1 MVCYRVT
8 VMKIEQRSKRERQPI
23 DNREKETIKIAYI
36 VYCWMY
42 ICRIIAF
49 NLNCSNIENHI
60 KIIGL
65 NYKYFS
71 VY

>member
-36 VYCWMY
+36 VYC
-42 ICRIIAF
+42 
-49 NLNCSNIENHI
+49 
-60 KIIGL
+60 
-65 NYKYFS
+65 
-71 VY
+71 